1 MLKRVLEFF
10 ALRTSMFGILAMVV
24 LVAMGEKMAERWLPV
39 YLQALGGGVLAV
51 GLLGYLDNQ
60 LSAMYSFFGGYL
72 SDRFGTKRALLLFNG
87 MAMSGY
93 VLIIAVPSWPTA
105 ILGAVLFISWT
116 AISLPATMDLVS
128 TVVPRNKRTMGV
140 TMHSLV
146 KRFPQALGPLFG
158 GICIDVWGERAG
170 VRMAFVA
177 ALAMALVAVVM
188 QQRLI
193 QEPPRKSRDEIR
205 AEANPFRLLPL
216 INSRLR
222 NLLVSDILV
231 RFCEQI
237 PDLFVVIWCYRT
249 IADPVSATQFGVLTA
264 IEMATAVLCYIPVA
278 YFADRAGKKPFVLMT
293 FVFFTLFPL
302 TLLFCQSFWP
312 LVGAFVLRGL
322 KEFGEPTRKALIMDL
337 APEDRKAAV
346 FGLYYLIR
354 DVIVAFAAGGGA
366 ILWAISPTANL
377 LTAFAFGVAGTIWFA
392 MYGEDLRAGSD
403 E

>member
-1 MLKRVLEFF
+1 VLKRVLDFF
-10 ALRTSMFGILAMVV
+10 ALRTSMFGILAMVI
-24 LVAMGEKMAERWLPV
+24 LVGMGEKMAERWLPI
-39 YLQALGGGVLAV
+39 YLQSLGGGVLAV
-51 GLLGYLDNQ
+51 GVLGYLDNQ
-60 LSAMYSFFGGYL
+60 LSAIYSFFGGYV
-72 SDRFGTKRALLLFNG
+72 SDRLGTKRALLLFNF

-93 VLIIAVPSWPTA
+93 LLIIAVPSWPTA

-128 TVVPRNKRTMGV
+128 VVVPRNKRTMGV
-140 TMHSLV
+140 SMHSLV

-158 GICIDVWGERAG
+158 GICIDVWGEQTG
-170 VRMAFVA
+170 VRMAFAV
-177 ALAMALVAVVM
+177 ALAMAVVAVAM

-193 QEPPRKSRDEIR
+193 HEPPRKSRKEIR
-205 AEANPFRLLPL
+205 AEANPFRLLRL
-216 INSRLR
+216 INPKLR
-222 NLLVSDILV
+222 NLLASDILV

-237 PDLFVVIWCYRT
+237 PDLFVVIWCYKT
-249 IADPVSATQFGVLTA
+249 IAHPVTATQFGVLTT
-264 IEMATAVLCYIPVA
+264 IEMATALLCYVPVA
-278 YFADRAGKKPFVLMT
+278 YFADRTGKKPFVLMT

-302 TLLFCQSFWP
+302 VLMFCHSFWP

-377 LTAFAFGVAGTIWFA
+377 LTAFAFGVAGTTWFA
-392 MYGEDLRAGSD
+392 LRGKEVKSD